1 MLINCCGPTEIVVT
15 LENLATT
22 GAFYG
27 IGIAISLF
35 MGLVGG
41 PILGMSHD
49 CNSKLGK
56 IIGTII
62 VSIVPVSM
70 IILIACSI
78 HLNYKIKTKS
88 VINHSCNVDIS
99 KLKCYQENYVICEDC
114 MKSFTIEK

>member
-1 MLINCCGPTEIVVT
+1 MLINCCGATLVT

-22 GAFYG
+22 GEFYAAGFVASLVFG
-27 IGIAISLF
+27 II
-35 MGLVGG
+35 GG
-41 PILGMSHD
+41 PIIGMSHD
-49 CNSKLGK
+49 CKSKVGK
-56 IIGTII
+56 LIGTII

-78 HLNYKIKTKS
+78 SLNYKIKTRP
-88 VINHSCNVDIS
+88 VINHSCNIDIS

>member
-1 MLINCCGPTEIVVT
+1 MLINCCGATLVT

-22 GAFYG
+22 GEFYG

-35 MGLVGG
+35 MGLIGG
-41 PILGMSHD
+41 PIIGMSHD

-56 IIGTII
+56 LIGTII

-78 HLNYKIKTKS
+78 NFNYKIKTRP
-88 VINHSCNVDIS
+88 VINHSCNIDIS

-114 MKSFTIEK
+114 MKSFTIKK